1 LISPRKPDQNLEKMR
16 SPGHWP
22 NWPLLPVRRPDPR
35 FSGADNGRGTGVSFK
50 QFGLMVAAPD
60 RLHHVY
66 IGCLTEVGRGPGAT
80 VTDALDPLA
89 RLEYDSYE
97 AIVADGWTVD

>member
-1 LISPRKPDQNLEKMR
+1 
-16 SPGHWP
+16 
-22 NWPLLPVRRPDPR
+22 
-35 FSGADNGRGTGVSFK
+35 
-50 QFGLMVAAPD
+50 MVAAPD